1 MEIFLHCVTSCIL
14 TLQGEA
20 VGGGGQGS
28 GLLGRGVERVSSNG
42 ECPSEVLLLS
52 MGASTRKC
60 IF

>member
-1 MEIFLHCVTSCIL
+1 M
-14 TLQGEA
+14 
-20 VGGGGQGS
+20 GGQGS

-42 ECPSEVLLLS
+42 EFPSEVLLLS

>member
-1 MEIFLHCVTSCIL
+1 MRQWE
-14 TLQGEA
+14 
-20 VGGGGQGS
+20 GQGS

-52 MGASTRKC
+52 MGASTRKF